1 MKKGLFVLSG
11 LLGIFMFSSCSKDYL
26 DTMPTTEVGTGTVT
40 STTSNAIAG
49 LNGIAKAMTT
59 QHAGVGYGSSGEGR
73 IMRLYENYPS
83 ENFYFNAYASGWTDL
98 HNMKLFSNALS
109 GYNWYAWYY
118 YYQLITNANTIILGS
133 DNIDG
138 TEQEKNYVKAAALT
152 FRAYSYEKLL
162 RYYAPRWLDS
172 NNGAER
178 GLPLRLD
185 DSLGD
190 LAPSSV
196 AEVYSQIYKDL
207 DEAIAL
213 YANAIDR
220 PSGQVWLPN
229 VNVAHAVYARAAL
242 NRLDYAKA
250 QSEAKM
256 AEDGY
261 PLMSNQEYRAGF
273 YEPTSEWI
281 FGSYGD
287 SSEQLWYWSYGTQF
301 SCNGNMATNAQT
313 GSGEASIELIDRVP
327 KTDIR
332 HDLFITRDILPDAD
346 WSGGKESVIDDSKCK
361 MKLEDRFEP
370 ELEAV
375 REWIDNHSPAI
386 ASSLPAY
393 ANYDFLLGG
402 QLKFWVK
409 DLPGVGGL
417 PFIRSSEMVLVE
429 AESAF
434 KQGDE
439 AGAIAALVRL
449 NKDSGRNP
457 DYSCNLSGDALWEE
471 IVLYRNVELWG
482 EGHSWSD
489 YKRWNRPIVRHSLKD
504 GGNAHP
510 AIAVTIKP
518 SDANNWTYVYPQREI
533 DYNKLVDDT
542 KPTM

>member
-1 MKKGLFVLSG
+1 
-11 LLGIFMFSSCSKDYL
+11 
-26 DTMPTTEVGTGTVT
+26 MPTTEVGTGTVT

>member
-83 ENFYFNAYASGWTDL
+83 ENFYFNAYASGWANL

>member
-26 DTMPTTEVGTGTVT
+26 NTMPTTEVGTGTVT

-133 DNIDG
+133 DNIEG

>member
-11 LLGIFMFSSCSKDYL
+11 LLSIFLFSSCSKDYL
-26 DTMPTTEVGTGTVT
+26 NTMPTTEVGTGTVT

-73 IMRLYENYPS
+73 MMRLYENYPS
-83 ENFYFNAYASGWTDL
+83 ENFYFNKYAAGWADL
-98 HNMKLFSNALS
+98 HNMKLFSNALT

-118 YYQLITNANTIILGS
+118 YYQLITNANTIISGS
-133 DNIDG
+133 DNIEG

-196 AEVYSQIYKDL
+196 AEVYAQIYKDL

-287 SSEQLWYWSYGTQF
+287 ASEQLWYWSYGTQF
-301 SCNGNMATNAQT
+301 SCNGNMATNAET

-346 WSGGKESVIDDSKCK
+346 WSGGEKSVIDNTFCK
-361 MKLEDRFEP
+361 MKLEDKFEP

-393 ANYDFLLGG
+393 AKYDFLLGG

-457 DYSCNLSGDALWEE
+457 DYSCTLSGDALWEE

-533 DYNKLVDDT
+533 DYNKLADDT

>member
-26 DTMPTTEVGTGTVT
+26 NTMPTTEVGTGTVT

-59 QHAGVGYGSSGEGR
+59 QHAGVGFGSSGEGR

-83 ENFYFNAYASGWTDL
+83 ENFYFNAYASGWADL
-98 HNMKLFSNALS
+98 HNMKLFSNALT

-133 DNIDG
+133 DNIEG

-196 AEVYSQIYKDL
+196 AEVYAQIYKDL

-287 SSEQLWYWSYGTQF
+287 ASEQLWFWSYGTQF
-301 SCNGNMATNAQT
+301 SCNGNMATKGET

-346 WSGGKESVIDDSKCK
+346 WSGGEESVIDNTFCK

-370 ELEAV
+370 ELKAV

-393 ANYDFLLGG
+393 AKYDFLLGG

-533 DYNKLVDDT
+533 DYNKLADDT